1 MTENP
6 QNPSLEPL
14 LEALLLAADTPLS
27 LTRLAEVFDE
37 TDRPSTSELQQALQ
51 QLQQQYQGRGIELV
65 EVASGWRI
73 QVCARYAPW
82 VNRLWEEKPQ
92 RYSRAFLE
100 TLALIAYQQPITR
113 GDIEDIRGVA
123 VNTNIIKTLLER
135 QWIKEVGH
143 REVPGRPALLAT
155 TPQFLDYFNLSRLSQ
170 LPPLA
175 QLTEVLATA
184 EPAAQACAPAEPIED
199 TLSPA

>member
-184 EPAAQACAPAEPIED
+184 EPAAQACAPAEPIEE